1 MKIVDWEKTS
11 TNIKNRLSGVVR
23 SKTFAEVFNLT
34 PEAVYPHLRGKRINV
49 DELFAFATFLNC
61 SIEDLLVFQ
70 DEEFVA
76 PFAQKVSTRETVQY
90 ASSEEVTRAITA
102 FSDWF
107 TNCGIRNLQE
117 LFLYLPLIDPQ
128 LLKDVCFRCYGNLTN
143 KDRFYFFNQLNYLY
157 ESIENNPAKKYADQ
171 YRNEVLRVKG
181 EADSCFEANST
192 GEHWYFQTL
201 LLFSER
207 LTNQEYISAI
217 TNFPEEERQL

>member
-11 TNIKNRLSGVVR
+11 INIKNRLSGVVR

-34 PEAVYPHLRGKRINV
+34 PEAVYPHLRGKRIDI

-70 DEEFVA
+70 DEDFVE

-90 ASSEEVTRAITA
+90 ASSEEVTRAIAT
-102 FSDWF
+102 FSDWY

-128 LLKDVCFRCYGNLTN
+128 LLQDVCFRCYGNLTN
-143 KDRFYFFNQLNYLY
+143 KDHFYFFNQLNYLY
-157 ESIENNPAKKYADQ
+157 ESIENNPAKKYADK
-171 YRNEVLRVKG
+171 YRDEVLRVKG
-181 EADSCFEANST
+181 EAGPHFETNST
-192 GEHWYFQTL
+192 DEHWYFQTL
-201 LLFSER
+201 LLFSKQ
-207 LTNQEYISAI
+207 LTKQEYVNTIANYS
-217 TNFPEEERQL
+217 EEEGKL